1 MSKVLFEETQR
12 NIIFFIIPIPLAVA
26 FGAMAAIQ
34 IISGKPIG
42 SKPSPD
48 FVLVLIF
55 LFMAA
60 FAFLMGRQK
69 LKTEI
74 TEDEITYSS
83 EIFFSGKTATR
94 FSNVKSIT
102 IRKYKPMKEFMGWG
116 VKWNSTTDCFTMSG
130 DIGLEL
136 TLANNKKIL
145 IGTQKPAELKL
156 VLENYFKD
164 KLETVVENKIQ

>member
-12 NIIFFIIPIPLAVA
+12 NMLSFVIPIPLAVA

-42 SKPSPD
+42 NKPAPD
-48 FVLVLIF
+48 IALVLIF
-55 LFMAA
+55 LFMVA

-69 LKTEI
+69 LKTQI

-94 FSNVKSIT
+94 FDDVKSIT
-102 IRKYKPMKEFMGWG
+102 IRKYKPMQEFLGWG
-116 VKWNSTTDCFTMSG
+116 VKWNATTDCFTMSG
-130 DIGLEL
+130 DIGLEI
-136 TLANNKKIL
+136 TRANNKRIL
-145 IGTQKPAELKL
+145 IGTQKPAELQL
-156 VLENYFKD
+156 VLETYFKD
-164 KLETVVENKIQ
+164 KLVQPLNQIT